1 MARIGKNIQKIR
13 QIKNISQSYMAAK
26 LDISQGTYSK
36 MENEELGI
44 RDELFEQIAELLE
57 VDKKVIERFDESIIL
72 NNNIENVNDQAQAG
86 GIYTTTYNYNIDP
99 EVEEGYK
106 KQIKLLEEQ
115 NAILQ
120 KQLDEMK
127 KNDK

>member
-13 QIKNISQSYMAAK
+13 QIKNISQSYMATK

-57 VDKKVIERFDESIIL
+57 VDKKIIENFDEAIVF
-72 NNNIENVNDQAQAG
+72 NTIENISDCSG
-86 GIYTTTYNYNIDP
+86 GIGMHSTINNYNIDP
-99 EVEEGYK
+99 KVEEAYK
-106 KQIKLLEEQ
+106 KQIQLLEEQ
-115 NAILQ
+115 NALLQ
-120 KQLDEMK
+120 KQLDAMK
-127 KNDK
+127 GE

>member
-13 QIKNISQSYMAAK
+13 QIKNISQSYMATK

-57 VDKKVIERFDESIIL
+57 VDKKIIENFDEAIVF
-72 NNNIENVNDQAQAG
+72 NTIENISDCSG
-86 GIYTTTYNYNIDP
+86 GMYSTINNYNIDP
-99 EVEEGYK
+99 KVEEAYK
-106 KQIKLLEEQ
+106 KQIQLLEEQ
-115 NAILQ
+115 NALLQ
-120 KQLDEMK
+120 KQLDAMK
-127 KNDK
+127 GE

>member
-13 QIKNISQSYMAAK
+13 QIKNISQSYMATK

-57 VDKKVIERFDESIIL
+57 VDKKIIENFDENLIF
-72 NNNIENVNDQAQAG
+72 NTTIENVNDQATG
-86 GIYTTTYNYNIDP
+86 VYSTTYNYNIDP
-99 EVEEGYK
+99 KVEEAYK
-106 KQIKLLEEQ
+106 KQIQLLEEQ
-115 NAILQ
+115 NALLQ
-120 KQLDEMK
+120 KQLDAMK
-127 KNDK
+127 GE